1 MSDESGSRNR
11 TPAPIGA
18 ISATDGGMA
27 VATAAGAMVLAS
39 VILRVR
45 PDKRP
50 EVLAVIDDIVERMRE
65 TPTCRRS
72 RLVVDS
78 EDPNLFTL
86 ASEWQLAED
95 AEAFFES
102 REFQTLK
109 SIRLLFREAPVILLD
124 EVQTRTTRLIGD
136 R

>member
-1 MSDESGSRNR
+1 
-11 TPAPIGA
+11 
-18 ISATDGGMA
+18 MA